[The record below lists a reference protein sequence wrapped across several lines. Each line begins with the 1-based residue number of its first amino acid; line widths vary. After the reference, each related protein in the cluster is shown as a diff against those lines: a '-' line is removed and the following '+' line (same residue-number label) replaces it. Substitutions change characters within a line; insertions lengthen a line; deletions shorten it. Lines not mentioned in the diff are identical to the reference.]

1 MKDKIPF
8 FSFLVLVGLS
18 GVGFAYYAKDISC
31 TQITSIAGL
40 DCFRLYLAFGVL
52 FAVAVLLAV
61 SAAFYALLPPPA
73 QGEHPGKQIFD
84 TMAKSL
90 LPIVTFVLGYYFGSS
105 QTASQSAQTTSSAP
119 AKQSTPAPG
128 SSSAGSQ
135 PLAR

>member
-90 LPIVTFVLGYYFGSS
+90 LPIVTLVLGYYFGSS
-105 QTASQSAQTTSSAP
+105 QASSQAGQTANSVPGKQLTTGPS
-119 AKQSTPAPG
+119 

-135 PLAR
+135 PVAK